1 MARRPSPINL
11 RLLSKVSR
19 LYYEQNLTQYE
30 ISKRLHLSRPKVS
43 RLLHQA
49 QEEGV
54 VKITVHSPP
63 GVYGDLED
71 QLEKRFHLQ
80 EAVIAEVANPDSQN
94 SVSHELGVAA
104 AGYFQNT
111 IQDKDIIGLAW
122 GSTLSAMVNTIQPMV
137 VKDAHVV
144 QMIGGLGMPESE
156 VHATSLVR
164 QMTQLL
170 NSKLTLLNAP
180 GIIDN
185 LNVKEVILSANYMQ
199 EVLSLFSQINV
210 AYVGIGAPTK
220 DSVVMRDG
228 AIMSQADLDA
238 LLRNGA
244 VGDIVLRYFDIEGQ
258 PVITELDARVIGISL
273 EQLKKIPHVVGVAGG
288 PQKHEVVWAALKG
301 GFVDVLITDE
311 QTARFVLGKDLISIM
326 HPILN

>member
-1 MARRPSPINL
+1 MARKPQSINL

-19 LYYEQNLTQYE
+19 LYYEQNLTQFE
-30 ISKRLHLSRPKVS
+30 ISERLHLSRPKVS
-43 RLLHQA
+43 RLLQQA

-54 VKITVHSPP
+54 VKITVHSPS
-63 GVYGDLED
+63 GIYANLED
-71 QLEKRFHLQ
+71 QLEKRFQLK
-80 EAVIAEVANPDSQN
+80 EVVIADIANLDSQT

-104 AGYFQNT
+104 ASYFQST

-122 GSTLSAMVNTIQPMV
+122 GSTLSAMVNALRPIV

-156 VHATSLVR
+156 VHATSIVR
-164 QMTQLL
+164 QLTLLL

-185 LNVKEVILSANYMQ
+185 VNVKDVILSANYMQ

-210 AYVGIGAPTK
+210 AYVGIGSPTM
-220 DSVVMRDG
+220 DSVVMKDG
-228 AIMSQADLDA
+228 AIMSQADLNA
-238 LLRNGA
+238 LLKKGA
-244 VGDIVLRYFDIEGQ
+244 VGDIVLRYIDIEGQ
-258 PVITELDARVIGISL
+258 PVITELDTRVIGIPL
-273 EQLKKIPHVVGVAGG
+273 EQLKKIPRVVGVAGG

-301 GFVDVLITDE
+301 GLVDVLITDKR
-311 QTARFVLGKDLISIM
+311 TARFALGE
-326 HPILN
+326 